1 MSVNRE
7 TDNRKQHYICLK
19 QAPISNNS
27 LVIVGEARLP
37 GGRGVVEMGV
47 EHVEAVERHL
57 RVGDRNNAIRARGG
71 ARSLSVAV
79 HPD

>member
-7 TDNRKQHYICLK
+7 TDNRKRHYIYLK

-27 LVIVGEARLP
+27 LVIVGEAWLP
-37 GGRGVVEMGV
+37 GGRGVVEVGV
-47 EHVEAVERHL
+47 EDVEAVEGHL
-57 RVGDRNNAIRARGG
+57 GVGDRNGAIGARGG
-71 ARSLSVAV
+71 ARTLPVTV